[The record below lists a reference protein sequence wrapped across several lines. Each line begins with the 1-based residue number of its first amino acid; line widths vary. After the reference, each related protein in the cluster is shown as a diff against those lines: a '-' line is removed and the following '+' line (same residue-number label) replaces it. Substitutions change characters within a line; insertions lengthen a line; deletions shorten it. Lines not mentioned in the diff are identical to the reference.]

1 MLETKVGSATQTPS
15 RDPGPDQREK
25 EEGRGVE
32 EADGGEGSPGE
43 AQGGGT
49 QQTDTGNE
57 GKTQVKDRTIVLDM
71 CIHDVLFLTIIFNN
85 DGYGYWIHCA
95 CYHDIYFVGVGLS

>member
-1 MLETKVGSATQTPS
+1 MVQRHRAPS

-25 EEGRGVE
+25 EGGGGKGAE

-57 GKTQVKDRTIVLDM
+57 GKTQVKDRTLVLDM
-71 CIHDVLFLTIIFNN
+71 CIHNVLFLLIMK
-85 DGYGYWIHCA
+85 DLPHPQ
-95 CYHDIYFVGVGLS
+95 

>member
-1 MLETKVGSATQTPS
+1 MVQPPPEILAQI
-15 RDPGPDQREK
+15 RERK
-25 EEGRGVE
+25 KKAE

-57 GKTQVKDRTIVLDM
+57 GKTQVKDRTLVSICVFMTSFFSVIVSHWSRHAISITRFKMGGAL
-71 CIHDVLFLTIIFNN
+71 LK
-85 DGYGYWIHCA
+85 
-95 CYHDIYFVGVGLS
+95 